1 MFRSI
6 LSVVLLSQSIFASQ
20 EVKKESPQNENQN
33 VIQTDDV
40 RSLETVVVVA
50 TRSDR
55 LKSELPYTVY
65 SVNKEEMNLR
75 QQKRSLVEN
84 MAEIPGVSIQKTGSG
99 MQSPFLRG
107 FTGNQI
113 VMMVD
118 GVKMNNSTFRS
129 GPNEYWNLISPFF
142 FDQIEVLM
150 GPASTLYGSDA
161 IGGTVYVRS
170 GDLKRGQKGEGVQF
184 TGGKVLFRGATAEES
199 ASEYIESS
207 IAVGDKLSLKLGL
220 TNQNFGDMNTGSSF
234 DNEFTGYDNQSFNSR
249 GSYFFDNDH
258 IINFGFDRD
267 QVNDLDRVHK
277 TIYADPWHGI
287 TPGGDSRRIYDISR
301 TTAFMNYQV
310 RKGTGF
316 IHQMDLGTSYQFYDR
331 DYRRERTSGEYQKE
345 NTTVGT
351 FATNLHLQ
359 TLSDF
364 GTWDYGFDFSMDKV
378 NAWSKGYHADG
389 SLKSVNDQGPVA
401 DDSYYYT
408 TALYLQN
415 TYQFSRQWEWIN
427 GARYTYIK
435 MDAGKVN
442 LDGDNNNGKTQSLN
456 ESWDDLSLSS
466 RLIFHAIPTKLS
478 FFTGVSQG
486 FRAPNLSDMT
496 KMGDFGG
503 GTSVPSAGVEPE
515 TFTSY
520 EFGVN
525 YTPTWGRMAITTYYT
540 QGDNIISRPQ
550 KPTPTG
556 SNAGSSE
563 LYGFEFLTDYYLNE
577 TITLFGNISY
587 VYGEEETFVDRDTS
601 KGLDEFYMGKI
612 PPLSGQLGIRYEP
625 NDRVWLEC
633 FSNMAAKQTHLS
645 PNDKDDNRT
654 PPGGTPGY
662 ATINLRGGYNFTKN
676 ASISL
681 ALENIGDI
689 DYRIHGSGLNE
700 PGRNFILTAQYS
712 F

>member
-1 MFRSI
+1 MGEIMKR
-6 LSVVLLSQSIFASQ
+6 SVVIGLLLGQIIYANEEIIANPND
-20 EVKKESPQNENQN
+20 EVE
-33 VIQTDDV
+33 
-40 RSLETVVVVA
+40 SLEPVVVVA
-50 TRSDR
+50 TGSNR

-65 SVNKEEMNLR
+65 SIDQEEMNLR
-75 QQKRSLVEN
+75 QQKRSVMESL
-84 MAEIPGVSIQKTGSG
+84 AEIPGVSVQKTGSG

-161 IGGTVYVRS
+161 VGGTIYVRS
-170 GDLKRGQKGEGVQF
+170 GKLERGEKGQGTQF

-207 IAVGDKLSLKLGL
+207 MAFGDQFSLKLGL

-234 DNEFTGYDNQSFNSR
+234 DNENTGYDNQSLNLR
-249 GSYFFDNDH
+249 GTYFFDNTH
-258 IINFGFDRD
+258 TINFGFDHD

-287 TPGGDSRRIYDISR
+287 TPGTDKRRVYDVSR
-301 TTAFMNYQV
+301 TTAFVNYQT

-316 IHQMDLGTSYQFYDR
+316 IHEMDLGASYQFYDR

-351 FATNLHLQ
+351 FATNLRLQ

-364 GTWDYGFDFSMDKV
+364 GTWDYGFEFSRDAV
-378 NAWSKGYHADG
+378 NSWHKGYNADG
-389 SLKSVNDQGPVA
+389 SLKQINDQGPVA

-408 TALYLQN
+408 TALYMQN
-415 TYQFSRQWEWIN
+415 TYQFNRQWEWIN

-442 LDGDNNNGKTQSLN
+442 LDGDNNNGKTQSLQD
-456 ESWDDLSLSS
+456 SWDDISLSS
-466 RLIFHAIPTKLS
+466 RLIYHAIPTELS
-478 FFTGVSQG
+478 LFVGISQA

-503 GTSVPSAGVEPE
+503 GTSVPSSGLEPE
-515 TFTSY
+515 NFTSY

-525 YTPTWGRMAITTYYT
+525 YTPNWGRLAFTTYYT
-540 QGDNIISRPQ
+540 QGENNISRPQ
-550 KPTPTG
+550 KPKPTG
-556 SNAGSSE
+556 SNAGSSN
-563 LYGFEFLTDYYLNE
+563 LYGFEFLADYYLSE
-577 TITLFGNISY
+577 SFTIFGNISY
-587 VYGEEETFVDRDTS
+587 VYGKEEAFIDRDTS
-601 KGLDEFYMGKI
+601 KGLDEFYMGKM
-612 PPLSGQLGIRYEP
+612 PPLSGQLGLRYEP
-625 NDRVWLEC
+625 NDRVWVEL
-633 FSNMAAKQTHLS
+633 FTNMAANQDHLS
-645 PNDKDDNRT
+645 QNDKDDNRI

-662 ATINLRGGYNFTKN
+662 ATVNIRGGYDLSQAT
-676 ASISL
+676 SLSL

-689 DYRIHGSGLNE
+689 DYRIHGSGVNE
-700 PGRNFILTAQYS
+700 PGRNFIVTIQHT